1 MTRPEVQTKD
11 TRIPTQQP
19 RQGGSWSVRG
29 PSHPQGVGR
38 GVQSVDGT
46 RGVGDAASS
55 GGKVAA
61 VQVVLSHHPNS
72 EQDAQV
78 QQVELV
84 AGSRRTLLL
93 TESTRVT
100 STGAKMV
107 SIFGNGANRVLE
119 LDWANGLV

>member
-1 MTRPEVQTKD
+1 MLAEAIKAILSSLQSPCSVVWELRPFVLWE
-11 TRIPTQQP
+11 
-19 RQGGSWSVRG
+19 GGTG
-29 PSHPQGVGR
+29 
-38 GVQSVDGT
+38 GT
-46 RGVGDAASS
+46 P
-55 GGKVAA
+55 GGKAA
-61 VQVVLSHHPNS
+61 VRVVLSHHPNS

-84 AGSRRTLLL
+84 AGSRRVFLL

>member
-1 MTRPEVQTKD
+1 M
-11 TRIPTQQP
+11 
-19 RQGGSWSVRG
+19 
-29 PSHPQGVGR
+29 
-38 GVQSVDGT
+38 
-46 RGVGDAASS
+46 
-55 GGKVAA
+55 AA

-84 AGSRRTLLL
+84 AGSQRTLLL

-119 LDWANGLV
+119 LDWANGLVCPSPGSILPPQAPSQAPRFPCHARLPPGGVQD